1 MVGFSQSG
9 FQGLSR
15 FLQEGLNWLWLRQ
28 CTNGTG
34 GHSGRFTV
42 RVKEAL
48 PWFLSTLKHDHEV
61 LILNKEEESFQKS
74 VQNVLKWCF
83 YVATPTC
90 SLSIPGLQVGAEPAE
105 VSHTHTCCCMVKR
118 GGAGINDVIITVY
131 FDWAFWLSGF
141 QLSERNQKYTG
152 KTYLHIIT
160 TPGGLLE

>member
-1 MVGFSQSG
+1 MHARTHARTQAVSHKHSVP
-9 FQGLSR
+9 
-15 FLQEGLNWLWLRQ
+15 
-28 CTNGTG
+28 CTLTG
-34 GHSGRFTV
+34 GGCTCVFIRALEGSQQSL
-42 RVKEAL
+42 KEAL

-61 LILNKEEESFQKS
+61 LILNKEEDLFQKS

-118 GGAGINDVIITVY
+118 GGVGINDVIITVDFY
-131 FDWAFWLSGF
+131 WAFWLSGF

-152 KTYLHIIT
+152 KTYSHIMT